1 MSDSILSVVMRVAKE
16 ITNAERGMSVTSDL
30 TVIDIENITTDML
43 QDDSFQEIALR
54 SLSQAIES
62 NQSVL
67 TNNIITDPAQAPVTN
82 TNFTDL
88 RVIVAIPVEGEGAV
102 YLDQHIRNGMFQ
114 RDTIDKLNRMV
125 AEAVD
130 RDDLSL
136 LDDVQLRQ
144 IYDDL
149 N

>member
-1 MSDSILSVVMRVAKE
+1 MSDSILSVVMRVAKQ

-30 TVIDIENITTDML
+30 TVIDIEDLPIEIMEDEA
-43 QDDSFQEIALR
+43 FQEVALKA
-54 SLSQAIES
+54 LSQAIDS
-62 NQSVL
+62 KQSVL

-88 RVIVAIPVEGEGAV
+88 RVIVAIPVDGEGAV

-114 RDTIDKLNRMV
+114 RDTIEKLNRMV
-125 AEAVD
+125 ATAVD
-130 RDDLSL
+130 DGDLSVN
-136 LDDVQLRQ
+136 DDQLRQ
-144 IYDDL
+144 IYDNL

>member
-16 ITNAERGMSVTSDL
+16 ITRAERGMSVTSDL
-30 TVIDIENITTDML
+30 TVVDIEDLPIEALEDEAF
-43 QDDSFQEIALR
+43 QDVALK
-54 SLSQAIES
+54 SLSQAIDS

-67 TNNIITDPAQAPVTN
+67 TNNIITDPAEAPVTN

-88 RVIVAIPVEGEGAV
+88 RVIVAIPVQGEGAI

-114 RDTIDKLNRMV
+114 RDTIDRLSRMV
-125 AEAVD
+125 TQIIGQDESSLSVD
-130 RDDLSL
+130 
-136 LDDVQLRQ
+136 QLRK

-149 N
+149 S